1 MTLTPEEI
9 SQKKKK
15 KKIHEEI
22 GNDCGGLTYF
32 IYGDAVV

>member
-1 MTLTPEEI
+1 MILNPEEI
-9 SQKKKK
+9 SQKKK